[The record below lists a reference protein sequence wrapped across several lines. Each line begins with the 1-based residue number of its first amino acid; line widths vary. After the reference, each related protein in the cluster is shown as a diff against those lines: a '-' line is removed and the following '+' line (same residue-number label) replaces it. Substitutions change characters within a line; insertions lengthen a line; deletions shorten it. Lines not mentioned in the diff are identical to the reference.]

1 MGRVSGKTMCTTS
14 IIEKRYNLVSSDSNR
29 SLSFPPYFSIFCGTL
44 SIVVRARRKTPGECS
59 GASNN
64 VRYANLINFNWPFQ
78 GEGREAGKF

>member
-1 MGRVSGKTMCTTS
+1 MHDEHYRKAIQFGFIRF
-14 IIEKRYNLVSSDSNR
+14 E
-29 SLSFPPYFSIFCGTL
+29 SFSFASPIRYFSIFCGTL